1 MEPWMNAMLANP
13 QIPQIPQAGKK
24 NEAPGQKDGF
34 QKLLEQKQGAD
45 ASQAPKQ
52 EKPET
57 SQKPQESRSE
67 EHTSE
72 LQSH

>member
-34 QKLLEQKQGAD
+34 QKLLEQKQTDGT
-45 ASQAPKQ
+45 QAPR
-52 EKPET
+52 PDAPT
-57 SQKPQESRSE
+57 PW
-67 EHTSE
+67 
-72 LQSH
+72 